1 MAGNKNYQSYR
12 DELARLIPFLYKYED
27 DSGYVCVVHFNYAMY
42 E

>member
-27 DSGYVCVVHFNYAMY
+27 DSGNVCCLIRCLNT
-42 E
+42 